1 MSLPDLDLKIRDNIP
16 RKEAPT
22 RWSLIV
28 LFLNI
33 TGQLHI
39 ILLYLVF
46 KWAPVIKDIK
56 YYCKS
61 SEINGNKNGNR
72 TTVATEI
79 NLLSWNQGIGDDMMI
94 FQPDLSHPYAQMQ
107 TSLGALATH
116 WSNESGSQKMV
127 SIKMCSIILF
137 TVGPS
142 AARRLRLFMRNLRT
156 RRKRKK
162 NLTLSKKCLRV
173 SFICISNNAE

>member
-1 MSLPDLDLKIRDNIP
+1 MR
-16 RKEAPT
+16 
-22 RWSLIV
+22 
-28 LFLNI
+28 
-33 TGQLHI
+33 
-39 ILLYLVF
+39 
-46 KWAPVIKDIK
+46 
-56 YYCKS
+56 
-61 SEINGNKNGNR
+61 
-72 TTVATEI
+72 
-79 NLLSWNQGIGDDMMI
+79 I

-173 SFICISNNAE
+173 SFICISNNAEKCFSNGLMLSFNSSDPLWTLLNCTCYVLGFTIRLNSRRLETMSTPFSNIFRCSNAHSVRKKIYHVATLQLIVRGDKVSCLPPAFIH